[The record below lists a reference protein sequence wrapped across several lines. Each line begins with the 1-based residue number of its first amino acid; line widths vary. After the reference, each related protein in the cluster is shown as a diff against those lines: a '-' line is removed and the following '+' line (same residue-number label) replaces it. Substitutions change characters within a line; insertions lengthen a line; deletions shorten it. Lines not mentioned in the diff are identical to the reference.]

1 MTFLFFRNIIDDK
14 IYFKKE
20 GGKLMLK
27 ILNRKIKKI
36 FKIIFCIL
44 GIIFL
49 ILLLLLIIAMFGKS
63 FENGYI
69 ERELLVNTIATIFS
83 GYIGIIG
90 VLIGIWGTYLMF
102 IVQKE
107 DEKNN
112 NKLYIKKEL
121 EYSLEK
127 TALINTTLQVI
138 YIKNYSRYYN
148 NLEWKRKD
156 ITSKDLNG
164 FYKNDFKVIQEIVN
178 MIDFIEP
185 DYLENNREKFEGDIL
200 NISDI
205 YVYYKKLEKKFNEE
219 LLCKYTNNIN
229 LNNIL
234 TDKVIYSD
242 IPSTPV
248 KEWIKILNGEI
259 KYIEISR
266 FIYVR
271 EEIQSICDSL
281 KV

>member
-1 MTFLFFRNIIDDK
+1 MPFLFFRNIIEDK

-27 ILNRKIKKI
+27 ILNRKIKKNL
-36 FKIIFCIL
+36 KIIFCIL

-83 GYIGIIG
+83 GYLGIIG

-178 MIDFIEP
+178 TIDFIEP
-185 DYLENNREKFEGDIL
+185 NYLENNREKFEDDIL

-205 YVYYKKLEKKFNEE
+205 YIYYKKLEKKFNEE
-219 LLCKYTNNIN
+219 LLCNYTNNIN

-271 EEIQSICDSL
+271 EEIQSICDSI

>member
-1 MTFLFFRNIIDDK
+1 
-14 IYFKKE
+14 
-20 GGKLMLK
+20 MLK
-27 ILNRKIKKI
+27 ILNRKIKKNL
-36 FKIIFCIL
+36 KIIFCIL

-83 GYIGIIG
+83 GYLGIIG

-164 FYKNDFKVIQEIVN
+164 FYKNDFKIIQEIVN
-178 MIDFIEP
+178 TIDFIEP
-185 DYLENNREKFEGDIL
+185 NYLENNREKFEEDIL